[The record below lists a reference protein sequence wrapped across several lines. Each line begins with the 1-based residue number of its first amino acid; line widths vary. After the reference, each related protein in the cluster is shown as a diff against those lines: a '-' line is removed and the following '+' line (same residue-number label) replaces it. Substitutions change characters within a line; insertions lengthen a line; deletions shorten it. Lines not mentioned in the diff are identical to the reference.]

1 MELNKTISELRRMAL
16 TAGILL
22 TASSAPA
29 QSLDEART
37 LAEDGNIADAITML
51 LQIEADEPKNA
62 EIPQLLGDLYLG
74 TGRDDDARQAYS
86 EARRKGSRQAIL
98 SLAELANLNYRVEI
112 GRASCRERV

>member
-74 TGRDDDARQAYS
+74 TGRDDDARSPPTNRETCQTAS
-86 EARRKGSRQAIL
+86 TALRTCSTGLSRL
-98 SLAELANLNYRVEI
+98 KS
-112 GRASCRERV
+112 